1 MIRVWIAPAALQAAL
16 SFEAA
21 REFAFRT
28 VSQINVNYRASP
40 LSQGRAGHVH
50 AGDRMPWAVVDGV
63 DNHDALAKMV
73 WQAQVYGVALPEL
86 VAACAERKL
95 PLQIFPWAPAYAR
108 AGLAEN
114 AVYLLRPDTYVG
126 LADETGSAEALQSY
140 LRNGPMAN

>member
-1 MIRVWIAPAALQAAL
+1 MLKGIAHFERTHHIWTAFHDDQAISETDLRWIRGKRW
-16 SFEAA
+16 
-21 REFAFRT
+21 
-28 VSQINVNYRASP
+28 
-40 LSQGRAGHVH
+40 QGVISRHTT
-50 AGDRMPWAVVDGV
+50 P
-63 DNHDALAKMV
+63 
-73 WQAQVYGVALPEL
+73 QL